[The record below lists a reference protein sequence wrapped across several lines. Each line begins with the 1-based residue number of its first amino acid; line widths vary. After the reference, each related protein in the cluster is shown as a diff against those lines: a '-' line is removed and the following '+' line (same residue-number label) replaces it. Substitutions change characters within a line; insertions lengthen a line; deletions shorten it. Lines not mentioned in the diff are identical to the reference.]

1 VSKAVQLARRRAR
14 EAQAAR
20 ERVLAKRRRIFAAGG
35 AVAAVVVVLLVFIL
49 VKIALPDKTTTTTN
63 PPAGASTSLTNAVNS
78 VPAATLDKVARG
90 TQGTLP
96 KRISGQPALTEQ
108 GKPLVLYVGAE
119 YCPFCAA
126 QRWSLAVALA
136 RFGTFTN
143 LKQAWSASDDVYP
156 STPTISFHGSTYKS
170 DYLSFQAVELATSQ
184 REGGQYAPLES
195 LTPAQEQIMRKYD
208 SPPYVASGSQ
218 GAVPFLDMGNTFVM
232 AGSSFSPDL
241 LKGMTPDQVA
251 ALLSRSEGT
260 IPQSVLGPANAMTAM
275 LCELT
280 GGKPG
285 NVCTSPAATAY
296 KDVAGA
302 H

>member
-1 VSKAVQLARRRAR
+1 MV
-14 EAQAAR
+14 R
-20 ERVLAKRRRIFAAGG
+20 ERALAKRRRMFAAVG
-35 AVAAVVVVLLVFIL
+35 AVAVVFVIVLVFVL
-49 VKIALPDKTTTTTN
+49 VKVALPEKHDTAT
-63 PPAGASTSLTNAVNS
+63 PPVGASAGLTNAVNS
-78 VPAATLDKVARG
+78 VPAATLDKVGRG
-90 TQGTLP
+90 TAGTLP
-96 KRISGQPALTEQ
+96 KRLSGQPALTDQ
-108 GKPLVLYVGAE
+108 GKPLALYVGAE

-136 RFGTFTN
+136 RFGTFTD
-143 LKQAWSASDDVYP
+143 LKAAWSARDDIFP
-156 STPTISFHGSTYKS
+156 STPTISFHGSKYHS
-170 DYLSFQAVELATSQ
+170 DYLSFQAVELATSE
-184 REGGQYAPLES
+184 REGGQYAPLETM
-195 LTPAQEQIMRKYD
+195 TPAQEQIMRKYD
-208 SPPYVASGSQ
+208 APPYVASGSA
-218 GAVPFLDMGNTFVM
+218 GAVPFLDFGNAFVM

-251 ALLSRSEGT
+251 ALLTQSDGT